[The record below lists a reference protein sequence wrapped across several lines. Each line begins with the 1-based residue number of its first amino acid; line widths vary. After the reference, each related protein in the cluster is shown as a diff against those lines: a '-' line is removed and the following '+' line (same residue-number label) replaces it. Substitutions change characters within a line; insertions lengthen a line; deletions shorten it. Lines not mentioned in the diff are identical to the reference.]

1 MAKNEFAAG
10 STVHTQVGDFV
21 AGSDTYNKYVAQT
34 GDTGWQD
41 PPKTAT
47 QQNTNTQQGTN
58 TQQTATPQV
67 VKQGSGGYASTT
79 DETGKTSGYTG
90 RFDYYQNGQWYTGE
104 NGAYYQDGKLSDA
117 KVRDGA
123 IIRTNGGNY
132 LYRDPNKNATVNN
145 NKLSQIP
152 TNYGQANLDAW
163 LRAAQQ
169 QANQSADYTTQQ
181 GIKELTRAEEDAQ
194 KQFQTQR
201 NQIDIDEAKAKD
213 NQALYAEAR
222 GDKGGI
228 GAAQY
233 DSIMNTAA
241 NNRAQVQKAQTQLST
256 DTARQIADLRAQ
268 GEFEKADALLTL
280 TQSYLSQLISMEQ
293 FALNYNLSAAQFN
306 ASLDQWAEEYKLKV
320 ADLTGVYNG
329 NLTLQGQQYQDNRNA
344 AIDQRNANAGATL
357 LESGIMPSDVQLA
370 AMGYSR
376 EEAQAI
382 IDAKTAAD
390 AKQSA
395 LAEVELALEA
405 GYLIDEKTA
414 AAAGL
419 NYETIKGVHEAK
431 QAAAN
436 ATAEANAQKTASD
449 KAEKQVTAMISAGKV
464 PDESLCEQAGWDY
477 NTCKILAEAEAAKAA
492 KKGAGGDG
500 KGKYNIDFASLY
512 KEGVTPYTLAS
523 VLASNGVT
531 DDLSDWEARYENW
544 LGEDGMVDRSFQG
557 VKSTIG
563 RMVKEG
569 EDPSTVVAYAESVSG
584 PMSEKQWADIETY
597 IGKLYP
603 KS

>member
-1 MAKNEFAAG
+1 MAETKHETLQQMDQKLESGQITSGEYNAWWDSNYGKN
-10 STVHTQVGDFV
+10 S
-21 AGSDTYNKYVAQT
+21 
-34 GDTGWQD
+34 
-41 PPKTAT
+41 

-79 DETGKTSGYTG
+79 DAAGKVSGYTG
-90 RFDYYQNGQWYTGE
+90 YRDTIVGDQVVKDGAYYQNGQLVTPL
-104 NGAYYQDGKLSDA
+104 ADGT
-117 KVRDGA
+117 VV
-123 IIRTNGGNY
+123 RTNGGDFVYNN
-132 LYRDPNKNATVNN
+132 PNKNSTADR
-145 NKLSQIP
+145 NKVHQIP

-163 LRAAQQ
+163 LKAAQQ
-169 QANQSADYTTQQ
+169 QATQAADFATQQ
-181 GIKELTRAEEDAQ
+181 GIKELTRAEEEAQ

-241 NNRAQVQKAQTQLST
+241 NNRLQVQQAQTKLST
-256 DTARQIADLRAQ
+256 DTARQISDLRSQ
-268 GEFEKADALLTL
+268 GEFEKADALLQL
-280 TQSYLSQLISMEQ
+280 TQNYLSQLISMEQ

-306 ASLDQWAEEYKLKV
+306 ASLDQWAQEYNLKV

-357 LESGIMPSDVQLA
+357 LESGIMPSDAQLA

-390 AKQSA
+390 AKQTA
-395 LAEVELALEA
+395 LAEVEMAMNA
-405 GYLIDEKTA
+405 GILIDEKTA

-431 QAAAN
+431 LAAAN
-436 ATAEANAQKTASD
+436 ASAQKDAAKTAES
-449 KAEKQVTAMISAGKV
+449 QVTAMIKAGRV
-464 PDESLCEQAGWDY
+464 PNRSLVEQAGWDY
-477 NTCKILAEAEAAKAA
+477 DTVVTLAEAEAAQIASKN
-492 KKGAGGDG
+492 KGAGGDG

-512 KEGVTPYTLAS
+512 KEGVTSDTLRS
-523 VLASNGVT
+523 VLMSNGVT
-531 DDLSDWEARYENW
+531 SNLDELVSDYELW
-544 LGEDGMVDRSFQG
+544 LGADGLPDRSFQG
-557 VKSTIG
+557 VKSTIS
-563 RMVKEG
+563 RMAKESKTPD
-569 EDPSTVVAYAESVSG
+569 EVVAYAESVSG
-584 PMSEKQWADIETY
+584 PMSAKQWADIEMY
-597 IGKLYP
+597 VGKLYP